1 MQTKEPTNQPHQKAY
16 APQLPFQIPPK
27 LLPESGWDQ
36 LITITEVRLKSS
48 TLFAVEPVTL
58 KSLKDTDS
66 GYIFVLNHDL
76 GINVFA
82 NNYKQLVLDVHE
94 YIDFLWTK
102 YARADDSLLTT
113 AAQQIKKHLLKTFI
127 EQKLVA

>member
-1 MQTKEPTNQPHQKAY
+1 MQNQPLNTPPQQKAY
-16 APQLPFQIPPK
+16 PPALPFQIPPK

-36 LITITEVRLKSS
+36 LITITEVKLKSS

-66 GYIFVLNHDL
+66 GYIFVLNQEL

-82 NNYKQLVLDVHE
+82 KNYKQLVLDVHE

-113 AAQQIKKHLLKTFI
+113 AAQQIKMHLLKTFI
-127 EQKLVA
+127 ERQLVA

>member
-1 MQTKEPTNQPHQKAY
+1 MQTKGTTNPPQLKAY

-48 TLFAVEPVTL
+48 TLFAVEPVTF

-66 GYIFVLNHDL
+66 GYIFVLNQEL

-82 NNYKQLVLDVHE
+82 KNYKQLVLDVHE
-94 YIDFLWTK
+94 YIDFLWSK

-113 AAQQIKKHLLKTFI
+113 AAQQIKQHLLKTFI
-127 EQKLVA
+127 ERQLVA